1 MSKIIGIDLGTTNSC
16 VAVMEGGQPKV
27 IPNAEGSDT
36 TPSVVGFNP
45 KTGERLV
52 GTAAKRQAVA
62 QPKNTVYSIK
72 RFMGLPFADSEKEQR
87 LVNYT
92 VERADKGGCAVVIQD
107 KHMSP
112 EEISAMV
119 LGKMK
124 ESAEAYLGEKVTQ
137 AVITVP
143 AYFND
148 AQRQATKDAGAI
160 AGLEVMRIINE
171 PTAAALAYG
180 LDKKKDGTIA
190 VFDFG
195 GGTFDISILEVSEGV
210 VEVKSTNGDTHLGG
224 DNVDQ
229 VVIDWLVEEFQ
240 KREGVD
246 LRKQADAMQRL
257 KEAAEKAKCELSS
270 TTQTDINLPY
280 ITADASGPK
289 HLTATLTRARFEAMI
304 QPILERLKAPCENA
318 IKDAKLSTSQIEEV
332 VLVGGSTRTPKVQE
346 LVKQIFGKEPNKSVN
361 PDEVVAVGAAV
372 QGGVLAGDV
381 KGVLLLD
388 VTPLS
393 LGINANGGQMSV
405 IIPRNTTI
413 PTRKSE
419 VYTTAVDN
427 QPGVDIEVFQGER
440 PLVEGNKLLG
450 QFHLG
455 NIPPA
460 PRGMPQIEVVF
471 DIDANGIVHVTAKD
485 KGTGKDAS
493 ITLTGSTGL
502 SKDEIDGK
510 VRDAE
515 AHKAEDDQRKA
526 LLEDKNHLDQAI
538 YQLEKLIKENGE
550 KVPEGDKKE
559 LEAAISEGKE
569 ALSSLDGDRIKKA
582 LEKLNA
588 ASHKMAEH
596 LYKQE
601 PPPPGPGAP
610 PPPGADAK
618 KDENVIDAEVVS

>member
-16 VAVMEGGQPKV
+16 VSVMEGGQPKV
-27 IPNAEGSDT
+27 IPNAEGANT
-36 TPSVVGFNP
+36 TPSVIGFNP

-52 GTAAKRQAVA
+52 GATAKRQAVA
-62 QPKNTVYSIK
+62 QPKSTIYSIK
-72 RFMGLPFADSEKEQR
+72 RFMGLPFADSSKEQA
-87 LVNYT
+87 LVPYA
-92 VERADKGGCAVVIQD
+92 VERSEKGGCAVD
-107 KHMSP
+107 AAGKKFSP
-112 EEISAMV
+112 EELSAMI
-119 LGKMK
+119 LTKMK
-124 ESAEAYLGEKVTQ
+124 DTAEAYLGEKVTK

-171 PTAAALAYG
+171 PTAAALSYG

-229 VVIDWLVEEFQ
+229 VIIDWLVEEFQ
-240 KREGVD
+240 KAEGID

-257 KEAAEKAKCELSS
+257 KEAAEKAKCEVST
-270 TTQTDINLPY
+270 TTQTDISLPY

-289 HLTATLTRARFEAMI
+289 HISQTLTRARFEAMI
-304 QPILERLKAPCENA
+304 QTILDKLKVPCENA
-318 IKDAKLSTSQIEEV
+318 LRDAKVTTSQIDEV
-332 VLVGGSTRTPKVQE
+332 VLVGGSTRIPKVQE
-346 LVKQIFGKEPNKSVN
+346 LVKSIFGKEPNKSVN

-413 PTRKSE
+413 PTKRSE
-419 VYTTAVDN
+419 IYTTAVDN

-440 PLVEGNKLLG
+440 SLVDGNKLLG
-450 QFHLG
+450 NFHLG
-455 NIPPA
+455 GLPPA
-460 PRGMPQIEVVF
+460 PRGMPQIEVIF

-502 SKDEIDGK
+502 SKEEIDAK
-510 VRDAE
+510 VKEAE
-515 AHKAEDDQRKA
+515 AHKAEDDDRKS
-526 LLEDKNHLDQAI
+526 LLEDKNHLDQSI
-538 YQLEKLIKENGE
+538 YQIEKLIKENG
-550 KVPEGDKKE
+550 DKLSGEDKAD
-559 LEAAISEGKE
+559 LESAISEGKE
-569 ALSSLDGDRIKKA
+569 ALASLDKGRIKSA
-582 LEKLNA
+582 LENLTAK
-588 ASHKMAEH
+588 SHKMAEH
-596 LYKQE
+596 LYKQA
-601 PPPPGPGAP
+601 PGAEGAAP
-610 PPPGADAK
+610 APGAGGEK
-618 KDENVIDAEVVS
+618 KPDDDVIDAEVVN

>member
-27 IPNAEGSDT
+27 IPNAEGSNT
-36 TPSVVGFNP
+36 TPSIVGFNP
-45 KTGERLV
+45 KTSERLV
-52 GTAAKRQAVA
+52 GAAAKRQAVA
-62 QPKNTVYSIK
+62 QPKNTVFSIK
-72 RFMGLPFADSEKEQR
+72 RFMGLPFADSDREQR
-87 LVNYT
+87 LVPYA
-92 VERADKGGCAVVIQD
+92 VERTDKGGCAVNISG
-107 KHMSP
+107 KHLSP
-112 EEISAMV
+112 EELSAMV
-119 LGKMK
+119 LVKMK
-124 ESAEAYLGEKVTQ
+124 ESAEAYLGEKVSK

-229 VVIDWLVEEFQ
+229 LIIDWLVEEFQ
-240 KREGVD
+240 KAEGID

-270 TTQTDINLPY
+270 TTQTDISLPY

-289 HLTATLTRARFEAMI
+289 HISQNLTRARFEAMMEPII
-304 QPILERLKAPCENA
+304 QKLKVPCENA
-318 IKDAKLSTSQIEEV
+318 LRDAKVSTSQIDEV

-346 LVKQIFGKEPNKSVN
+346 MVKALFGKEPNKSVN

-405 IIPRNTTI
+405 IISRNTTI

-419 VYTTAVDN
+419 IYTTAVDN

-450 QFHLG
+450 KFHLG
-455 NIPPA
+455 DIPPA
-460 PRGMPQIEVVF
+460 PRGMPQIEVIF

-502 SKDEIDGK
+502 SKEEIDAK
-510 VRDAE
+510 VAEAE
-515 AHKAEDDQRKA
+515 AHKADDESRKA
-526 LLEDKNHLDQAI
+526 LLEDKNHLDQTI
-538 YQLEKLIKENGE
+538 YQIEKLLKESGDKIPEADKADLEK
-550 KVPEGDKKE
+550 
-559 LEAAISEGKE
+559 AMAEGKE
-569 ALSSLDGDRIKKA
+569 ALASLDKDRIKKA
-582 LEKLNA
+582 LEDLQAK
-588 ASHKMAEH
+588 SHKMAEH
-596 LYKQE
+596 IYKQD
-601 PPPPGPGAP
+601 GPAPEGAAP
-610 PPPGADAK
+610 APQGEQKK
-618 KDENVIDAEVVS
+618 KDDDVIDAEVV

>member
-36 TPSVVGFNP
+36 TPSVIGFNP

-62 QPKNTVYSIK
+62 QPRNTVSSIK
-72 RFMGLPFADSEKEQR
+72 RFMGLPFADSDKEQK
-87 LVNYT
+87 LVNYV
-92 VERADKGGCAVVIQD
+92 VEPTEKGSCAVNIAG
-107 KHMSP
+107 KHLSP
-112 EEISAMV
+112 EELSAMV
-119 LGKMK
+119 LTKMK
-124 ESAEAYLGEKVTQ
+124 ESAEAYLGEKVTK

-229 VVIDWLVEEFQ
+229 FIIDWLIEEFQ
-240 KREGVD
+240 KAEGID
-246 LRKQADAMQRL
+246 LRKQPEAMQRM
-257 KEAAEKAKCELSS
+257 KEAAEKAKCELST
-270 TTQTDINLPY
+270 TTQTDISLPY

-289 HLTATLTRARFEAMI
+289 HLTQTLTRARFEAMLE
-304 QPILERLKAPCENA
+304 PILQKLKLPCENA
-318 IKDAKLSTSQIEEV
+318 VKDAKLSHHEINEV
-332 VLVGGSTRTPKVQE
+332 VLVGGSTRIPKVQE
-346 LVKQIFGKEPNKSVN
+346 LVKQIFGREPNKSVN
-361 PDEVVAVGAAV
+361 PDEVVAVGAGV

-405 IIPRNTTI
+405 IIPRNTTV

-419 VYTTAVDN
+419 IYTTAVEN

-450 QFHLG
+450 HFHLAG
-455 NIPPA
+455 IPPA
-460 PRGMPQIEVVF
+460 PRGIPQIEVIF

-485 KGTGKDAS
+485 KGTGKDSS
-493 ITLTGSTGL
+493 ITLTGTTGL
-502 SKDEIDGK
+502 SKEEIEAK

-515 AHKAEDDQRKA
+515 VHKSEDEARKK
-526 LLEDKNHLDQAI
+526 LLEDKNVLDQTI
-538 YQLEKLIKENGE
+538 YQLEKLLKENGD
-550 KVPEGDKKE
+550 KLPESDKQE
-559 LEAAISEGKE
+559 VEAAITEGKE
-569 ALSSLDGDRIKKA
+569 ALSSLDADRIKKA
-582 LEKLNA
+582 LESIQAK
-588 ASHKMAEH
+588 SHKMAEH
-596 LYKQE
+596 MYKQAPE
-601 PPPPGPGAP
+601 GAP
-610 PPPGADAK
+610 APSGEEEKKK
-618 KDENVIDAEVVS
+618 KDDDVIDAEVVN

>member
-1 MSKIIGIDLGTTNSC
+1 MGKIIGIDLGTTNSC
-16 VAVMEGGQPKV
+16 VAVMEGGAPKV
-27 IPNAEGSDT
+27 IPNAEGSQT
-36 TPSVVGFNP
+36 TPSTVGYNP
-45 KTGERLV
+45 KTTERLV
-52 GTAAKRQAVA
+52 GAAAKRQAVA

-72 RFMGLPFADSEKEQR
+72 RFMGLPYADSDKEQK
-87 LVNYT
+87 LVPYD
-92 VERADKGGCAVVIQD
+92 VERTDKGGCAVSILG
-107 KHMSP
+107 KHLSP
-112 EEISAMV
+112 EEISAV
-119 LGKMK
+119 ILGKMK

-180 LDKKKDGTIA
+180 MDKKKDGTIA

-229 VVIDWLVEEFQ
+229 LVMDWLVEEFQ
-240 KREGVD
+240 KSEGID
-246 LRKQADAMQRL
+246 LRKQPEAMQRL
-257 KEAAEKAKCELSS
+257 KEAAERAKVELSA
-270 TTQTDINLPY
+270 TTQTEISLPY
-280 ITADASGPK
+280 VTAVDGVPK
-289 HLTATLTRARFEAMI
+289 HLTQSLTRARFEAMI
-304 QPILERLKAPCENA
+304 EPIIQRLRTPCENA
-318 IKDAKLSTSQIEEV
+318 ITDAKLRHHEIDEV
-332 VLVGGSTRTPKVQE
+332 ILVGGSTRTPKVQE
-346 LVKQIFGKEPNKSVN
+346 LVKSIFGKEPNKSVN
-361 PDEVVAVGAAV
+361 PDEVVAMGAAV

-405 IIPRNTTI
+405 IIQRNTTI
-413 PTRKSE
+413 PTKKSE
-419 VYTTAVDN
+419 IYTTAVDN

-450 QFHLG
+450 HFHLG
-455 NIPPA
+455 GLPPA

-485 KGTGKDAS
+485 KATGKDAS

-502 SKDEIDGK
+502 SKDDIEAK
-510 VRDAE
+510 VKEAE
-515 AHKAEDDQRKA
+515 AHKAEDEERKK
-526 LLEDKNHLDQAI
+526 LLEDKNALDQTV
-538 YQLEKLIKENGE
+538 YQVEKLLKESGE
-550 KVPEGDKKE
+550 KLPDTDKKE
-559 LEAAISEGKE
+559 VEDSLAEAKA
-569 ALSSLDGDRIKKA
+569 ALSSLDAGRIKKA
-582 LEKLNA
+582 LDDLNA
-588 ASHKMAEH
+588 KSHKMAEH
-596 LYKQE
+596 LYKQGSPAPGQAPTAEE
-601 PPPPGPGAP
+601 P
-610 PPPGADAK
+610 K
-618 KDENVIDAEVVS
+618 KEDNVIDAEVVN